1 MKIIFVFGV
10 ILIGLALNEEPQTY
24 NKLNFGQIYSYTGLK
39 SSQKYYFTVTAD
51 KNDKLEIKIKLKST
65 YSSSSFGLYFIA
77 HSSSTPS
84 TSSYMNEDEGNL
96 YPTYDGTYYKSSYK
110 VSKAFIHY
118 VSFRITPIIDI
129 DSISIMITKA
139 TSLDSSI
146 VFIIVFFS
154 IFVFCTILCI
164 ILVFC
169 KGLFHCFKV
178 VNSTNIEPSPQP
190 QAQYTPIQPPV
201 QNPPSQPQYF
211 QPQPPVQYPPSQPQY
226 YQPQPQYIPPQ
237 QPTAPQYVAPGQLY
251 QS

>member
-1 MKIIFVFGV
+1 MKLSLVIGILLIAFV
-10 ILIGLALNEEPQTY
+10 LNVQTY
-24 NKLNFGQIYSYTGLK
+24 NIISSNSEYTYTGLK
-39 SSQKYYFTVTAD
+39 SSQKYYFTVSAD

-65 YSSSSFGLYFIA
+65 YSSSSFRLYFIA

-110 VSKAFIHY
+110 VSRAFIHY

-129 DSISIMITKA
+129 DSISIMITKS

-178 VNSTNIEPSPQP
+178 VNSTNVEPSPQP
-190 QAQYTPIQPPV
+190 QYTPIQPPV
-201 QNPPSQPQYF
+201 QNPPSQPQYY

-226 YQPQPQYIPPQ
+226 YQPQPQYLPPQ